1 MIRRANTIT
10 DLASTHVN
18 SSLLPLQVVGVYPNT
33 TVDIYLRM
41 APKATNTNVTFL
53 GIVYYSGDVIRTDVG
68 EYEALQ
74 IECLGRCSLTGSLV
88 ASSKPVA
95 VFSVSNMLSLEYVG
109 SIGQDNF
116 MEQMPPVEAYGH
128 DFIVKQQPS
137 RIHDQNYCNIISC
150 EDFVW
155 IVASEINTTVR
166 VSNDSTGAVYNHYID
181 EAGQAIK
188 LLMGGD
194 IMQISSDNAVLVV
207 QVLRTLSKNDGG
219 MLVVPPMAQ
228 YASHDVIMFQPTTS
242 SAQRQVVVYTDD
254 RPAPAIEVD
263 GTVHSS
269 DGQLDGSLFNV
280 SYWDITY
287 TGGAN
292 ASTEVRVLYDGAFGG
307 YVSDLGEAEKISSLA
322 HGVDRINEVSL
333 SLIHI

>member
-1 MIRRANTIT
+1 
-10 DLASTHVN
+10 
-18 SSLLPLQVVGVYPNT
+18 
-33 TVDIYLRM
+33 M

-74 IECLGRCSLTGSLV
+74 IECLGTCSLTGSLV
-88 ASSKPVA
+88 AASKPVA
-95 VFSVSNMLSLEYVG
+95 VFSVSDIVSLDYVG
-109 SIGQDNF
+109 SMSQDNF

-137 RIHDQNYCNIISC
+137 RIHDQNYCNMLAVSC
-150 EDFVW
+150 EDLVW
-155 IVASEINTTVR
+155 IVASEINTTVK
-166 VSNDSTGAVYNHYID
+166 VSNDSTGAVYNHYLD
-181 EAGQAIK
+181 EAGQAIE
-188 LLMGGD
+188 LPMGGD

-219 MLVVPPMAQ
+219 MLVVPPMEQ
-228 YASHDVIMFQPTTS
+228 YASHDVIVFQPTTS
-242 SAQRQVVVYTDD
+242 SAQRQVVVYTGD

-263 GTVHSS
+263 GTVHSF

-280 SYWDITY
+280 SYWVITY

-292 ASTEVRVLYDGAFGG
+292 ASTEVHALYDGAFGG
-307 YVSDLGEAEKISSLA
+307 YVSDLGKAEKISSLA
-322 HGVDRINEVSL
+322 HGVDRINEVSCPML
-333 SLIHI
+333 VKSTESCQQAFFYILREGVGGRGEGGECCLT